1 MVDSSFTYSNE
12 RRDSVDDDD
21 NIIVTDDDNID
32 DESVELEDTD
42 IDTDGDDDESLDD
55 EPTLTFKV
63 ENGRIRGKVDEKQA
77 MVQAVNKILETERLV
92 YPIYS
97 DQYGND
103 LNDLIGKNMGY
114 AKVEAERMIK
124 EALLADDRVVDVDID
139 EVTEVSRDILE
150 IKGTCVTVYGN
161 INIDSEVSVDDTK

>member
-1 MVDSSFTYSNE
+1 MG
-12 RRDSVDDDD
+12 DDD
-21 NIIVTDDDNID
+21 NIIVTDDDNMD
-32 DESVELEDTD
+32 DESAELEDTD

-77 MVQAVNKILETERLV
+77 MIQAVNKILQTERLV

-103 LNDLIGKNMGY
+103 LNDLIGKDMGY

-139 EVTEVSRDILE
+139 EVTEVSRETLE

-161 INIDSEVSVDDTK
+161 IDIDSEVSVDDTR

>member
-1 MVDSSFTYSNE
+1 M
-12 RRDSVDDDD
+12 
-21 NIIVTDDDNID
+21 D
-32 DESVELEDTD
+32 DESAELEDTD
-42 IDTDGDDDESLDD
+42 IDTDGDDDESLYD

-77 MVQAVNKILETERLV
+77 MIQAVDKILQTERLV

-97 DQYGND
+97 EQYGND
-103 LNDLIGKNMGY
+103 LNDLIGKDMGY

-139 EVTEVSRDILE
+139 EVTEISRDTLE

-161 INIDSEVSVDDTK
+161 INIDSEVSVDDTR

>member
-1 MVDSSFTYSNE
+1 MADNSFTCLRE
-12 RRDSVDDDD
+12 RRDEMDDDD
-21 NIIVTDDDNID
+21 NIIVTDDDNMD
-32 DESVELEDTD
+32 DESAELEDTD
-42 IDTDGDDDESLDD
+42 VDTDGDDDESLDN

-77 MVQAVNKILETERLV
+77 MIQAVDKILQTERLV

-103 LNDLIGKNMGY
+103 LNDLIGKDMGY

-124 EALLADDRVVDVDID
+124 EALLADDRVVEVDID
-139 EVTEVSRDILE
+139 AVTEKSRDTLE

-161 INIDSEVSVDDTK
+161 INIDSEVSVDDTR

>member
-1 MVDSSFTYSNE
+1 M
-12 RRDSVDDDD
+12 DDDD
-21 NIIVTDDDNID
+21 IIVTDDDNID
-32 DESVELEDTD
+32 DESAELEDTD

-77 MVQAVNKILETERLV
+77 MIQAVDKILRTERLV

-103 LNDLIGKNMGY
+103 LNDLIGKDMGY

-139 EVTEVSRDILE
+139 EVTEISRDTLE

-161 INIDSEVSVDDTK
+161 INIDSEVSVDDTR

>member
-1 MVDSSFTYSNE
+1 M
-12 RRDSVDDDD
+12 DDDD
-21 NIIVTDDDNID
+21 NIIVTDDDNMD
-32 DESVELEDTD
+32 DESAELEDTD
-42 IDTDGDDDESLDD
+42 VDTDGDDDESLDN

-77 MVQAVNKILETERLV
+77 MIQAVDKILQTERLV

-103 LNDLIGKNMGY
+103 LNDLIGKDMGY

-124 EALLADDRVVDVDID
+124 EALLADDRVVEVDID
-139 EVTEVSRDILE
+139 AVTEKSRDTLE

-161 INIDSEVSVDDTK
+161 INIDSEVSVDDTR

>member
-1 MVDSSFTYSNE
+1 M
-12 RRDSVDDDD
+12 DDD
-21 NIIVTDDDNID
+21 NDIIVTEDDNMD
-32 DESVELEDTD
+32 DESAELEDTD

-55 EPTLTFKV
+55 EPTLTFKI

-77 MVQAVNKILETERLV
+77 MIQAVDKILRTERLI

-103 LNDLIGKNMGY
+103 LNDLIGKDMGY

-139 EVTEVSRDILE
+139 EVTEISRDTLE
-150 IKGTCVTVYGN
+150 IKGTCITVYGN
-161 INIDSEVSVDDTK
+161 IDIDSEVSVDDTR

>member
-1 MVDSSFTYSNE
+1 M
-12 RRDSVDDDD
+12 DDDD
-21 NIIVTDDDNID
+21 NIVVTDDDNLD
-32 DESVELEDTD
+32 DESAELEDTD

-55 EPTLTFKV
+55 EPTLTFKI
-63 ENGRIRGKVDEKQA
+63 ENGRIRGKFDEKQA
-77 MVQAVNKILETERLV
+77 MIQAVDKILRTERLV

-103 LNDLIGKNMGY
+103 LNDLIGKDMGY

-139 EVTEVSRDILE
+139 EVTEISRDTLK

-161 INIDSEVSVDDTK
+161 INIDSEVSVDDTR

>member
-77 MVQAVNKILETERLV
+77 MIQAVDKILRTERLV

-103 LNDLIGKNMGY
+103 LNDLIGKDMGY

-139 EVTEVSRDILE
+139 EVTEISRDTLE

-161 INIDSEVSVDDTK
+161 INIDSEVSVDDTR

>member
-1 MVDSSFTYSNE
+1 MVDSSFTYLRE
-12 RRDSVDDDD
+12 RRDSMDDDD
-21 NIIVTDDDNID
+21 IIVTDDDNMD
-32 DESVELEDTD
+32 DESAELEDTD
-42 IDTDGDDDESLDD
+42 IDTDGDDDETLDD

-77 MVQAVNKILETERLV
+77 MIQAVDKILRTERLV

-103 LNDLIGKNMGY
+103 LNDLIGKDMGY

-139 EVTEVSRDILE
+139 EVTEVSRDTLE

-161 INIDSEVSVDDTK
+161 IDIDSEVSVDDTR

>member
-1 MVDSSFTYSNE
+1 M
-12 RRDSVDDDD
+12 DDDD
-21 NIIVTDDDNID
+21 NIIVTDDDNMD
-32 DESVELEDTD
+32 DESAELEDTD

-55 EPTLTFKV
+55 EPTLTFKI
-63 ENGRIRGKVDEKQA
+63 ENGRIRGIVDEKQA
-77 MVQAVNKILETERLV
+77 MIQAVNKILQTERLI

-103 LNDLIGKNMGY
+103 LNDLIGKDMGY

-139 EVTEVSRDILE
+139 EVTEISRDTLE

-161 INIDSEVSVDDTK
+161 INIDSEVSVDDTR

>member
-1 MVDSSFTYSNE
+1 M
-12 RRDSVDDDD
+12 DDDD
-21 NIIVTDDDNID
+21 NIIVTNDDNID
-32 DESVELEDTD
+32 DESAELEDTD
-42 IDTDGDDDESLDD
+42 IDTDGDDDETLDD
-55 EPTLTFKV
+55 EPTLTFKI

-77 MVQAVNKILETERLV
+77 MIQAVDKILRTERLI

-103 LNDLIGKNMGY
+103 LNDLIGKDMGY

-139 EVTEVSRDILE
+139 EVTEISRDTLE
-150 IKGTCVTVYGN
+150 IKGTCITVYGN
-161 INIDSEVSVDDTK
+161 IDIDSEVSVDDTR

>member
-1 MVDSSFTYSNE
+1 M
-12 RRDSVDDDD
+12 DDDD
-21 NIIVTDDDNID
+21 IIVTDDDNMD
-32 DESVELEDTD
+32 DESAELEDTD
-42 IDTDGDDDESLDD
+42 IDRDGDDDESLDD
-55 EPTLTFKV
+55 EPTLTFKI

-77 MVQAVNKILETERLV
+77 MIQAVDKILQTERLV

-103 LNDLIGKNMGY
+103 LNDLIGKDMGY

-139 EVTEVSRDILE
+139 EVTEVSRDTLD
-150 IKGTCVTVYGN
+150 IKGICVTVYGN
-161 INIDSEVSVDDTK
+161 INIDSEVSVDDTR

>member
-1 MVDSSFTYSNE
+1 M
-12 RRDSVDDDD
+12 DDDD

-77 MVQAVNKILETERLV
+77 MIQAVDKILRTERLV

-103 LNDLIGKNMGY
+103 LNDLIGKDMGY

-139 EVTEVSRDILE
+139 EVTEISRDTLE

-161 INIDSEVSVDDTK
+161 INIDSEVSVDDTR

>member
-1 MVDSSFTYSNE
+1 M
-12 RRDSVDDDD
+12 DDD
-21 NIIVTDDDNID
+21 NDIIVTEDDNMD
-32 DESVELEDTD
+32 DESAELEDTD

-55 EPTLTFKV
+55 EPTLTFKI

-77 MVQAVNKILETERLV
+77 MIQAVDKILRTERLI

-103 LNDLIGKNMGY
+103 LNDLIGKDMGY

-124 EALLADDRVVDVDID
+124 EALLADDRVVDVDIH
-139 EVTEVSRDILE
+139 EVTEISRDTLE
-150 IKGTCVTVYGN
+150 IKGTCITVYGN
-161 INIDSEVSVDDTK
+161 IDIDSEVSVDDTR

>member
-1 MVDSSFTYSNE
+1 M
-12 RRDSVDDDD
+12 DDDD

-42 IDTDGDDDESLDD
+42 IDTDGDDDETLDD

-63 ENGRIRGKVDEKQA
+63 ENGRIRGKVNEKQA
-77 MVQAVNKILETERLV
+77 MIQAVDKILQTERLV

-103 LNDLIGKNMGY
+103 LNDLIGKDMGY

-139 EVTEVSRDILE
+139 EVTEISRDTLE

-161 INIDSEVSVDDTK
+161 INIDSEVSVDDTR

>member
-1 MVDSSFTYSNE
+1 MADNSFTCLNE
-12 RRDSVDDDD
+12 RRDKMDDDD
-21 NIIVTDDDNID
+21 IIVTEDDNLD
-32 DESVELEDTD
+32 DESAELEDTD

-55 EPTLTFKV
+55 EPTLTFKI

-77 MVQAVNKILETERLV
+77 MVQAVNKILQTERLI

-103 LNDLIGKNMGY
+103 LNDLIGKDMGY

-139 EVTEVSRDILE
+139 AVNEVSRDTLE

-161 INIDSEVSVDDTK
+161 IGIDSEVTIDES

>member
-1 MVDSSFTYSNE
+1 M
-12 RRDSVDDDD
+12 DDDD
-21 NIIVTDDDNID
+21 NIIVTEDDNMD

-42 IDTDGDDDESLDD
+42 IDTDGDDDETLDD

-77 MVQAVNKILETERLV
+77 MIQAVDKILQTERLV

-103 LNDLIGKNMGY
+103 LNDLIGKDMGY
-114 AKVEAERMIK
+114 AKVEVDRMLK
-124 EALLADDRVVDVDID
+124 EALLADDRVVEVDID
-139 EVTEVSRDILE
+139 AVNEKSRDTLE
-150 IKGTCVTVYGN
+150 VKGTCLTVYGN
-161 INIDSEVSVDDTK
+161 INIDSEVSVDDTR